1 MARKAAG
8 ERRTRILN
16 HLARMLVRHL
26 VDHAYKDKSVDEI
39 IKRLGIGKSVLHCPW
54 WTDVPEICDAA
65 SLDIGLAIRDSKG
78 HEVTL
83 WPAENFSEGF
93 KPSKPARK
101 KLPPSTI
108 LGVATPIGLC
118 NVKKPVVEDSHRTG
132 TVPQIAVYHE
142 KKSGRGTQ

>member
-1 MARKAAG
+1 MARKAVG
-8 ERRTRILN
+8 ERRSRILN

-26 VDHAYKDKSVDEI
+26 TDHAYKDKSADEI
-39 IKRLGIGKSVLHCPW
+39 VKRLGIGKSVLNCPW

-83 WPAENFSEGF
+83 WPAENFSEAF

-101 KLPPSTI
+101 KLPPA
-108 LGVATPIGLC
+108 L
-118 NVKKPVVEDSHRTG
+118 PVVEDSHRTG
-132 TVPQIAVYHE
+132 TVPQIAVYHD
-142 KKSGRGTQ
+142 KKAGHGTQ

>member
-1 MARKAAG
+1 MARKAVG

-26 VDHAYKDKSVDEI
+26 MDHAYKDKSVDEV
-39 IKRLGIGKSVLHCPW
+39 IKRLGLGKSVLNCPW

-83 WPAENFSEGF
+83 WPAENFSEAF

-101 KLPPSTI
+101 KLPPA
-108 LGVATPIGLC
+108 L
-118 NVKKPVVEDSHRTG
+118 PVVEASHRTG
-132 TVPQIAVYHE
+132 TMPQIAVYHM
-142 KKSGRGTQ
+142 KKDGKGSQ